1 MTKKNSKDN
10 PIKRIT
16 FDSNVASAIVTQ
28 IAIALGANPHTDRD
42 EEGNV
47 LGISAYIGNSIRLAD
62 HKTYLQTWVDNGTW
76 NAPYRISIVIEDEET
91 IGSTQVKEGYDF
103 EVLEYVFKSD
113 KMDREKV
120 KSIAY
125 DIQMTKQ
132 TGNFSN
138 NSGGEKCPLK
148 STYNTLNKVKQ
159 NISMNCTN
167 DAVAAHR
174 YNHGADYV
182 SESRITNENK
192 RYKNMNRKNTIRL
205 TESELKRVITE
216 SVKNILKEQQD
227 GNVTDNPIIN
237 QLWNELMSIN
247 QGLIKDILQKYGW
260 GKSKELGNG
269 VFKQIVKVS
278 EAINTFDAVL
288 RNRTADSDYWAMS
301 AHEQD

>member
-1 MTKKNSKDN
+1 MPLRYYLYRNVFTYDKENSKDN

-28 IAIALGANPHTDRD
+28 IAIALGAKPHTDRD

-47 LGISAYIGNSIRLAD
+47 LGTSAYIGNSIRLAD

-192 RYKNMNRKNTIRL
+192 RYKNMAKKNTIRL

-216 SVKNILKEQQD
+216 SVKNILKESEGD
-227 GNVTDNPIIN
+227 L
-237 QLWNELMSIN
+237 LWDASGVQNELVEVGRIAHYLVNDYLDVIPQEQLDNLGAMT
-247 QGLIKDILQKYGW
+247 QKYRQFL
-260 GKSKELGNG
+260 SM
-269 VFKQIVKVS
+269 FMKQI
-278 EAINTFDAVL
+278 
-288 RNRTADSDYWAMS
+288 DSKRW
-301 AHEQD
+301 